1 MQNVFPTFTKYP
13 ILATLPLLLF
23 PVKALTVAIVPNFQK
38 KPIVL
43 MDKTATKCF
52 IVIILNE
59 FVFYE
64 RVKISS
70 TFINQ
75 RGQLYR
81 FAPDNYVE
89 FA

>member
-1 MQNVFPTFTKYP
+1 M
-13 ILATLPLLLF
+13 A
-23 PVKALTVAIVPNFQK
+23 
-38 KPIVL
+38 
-43 MDKTATKCF
+43 KTATKCF

-75 RGQLYR
+75 RGQLHR